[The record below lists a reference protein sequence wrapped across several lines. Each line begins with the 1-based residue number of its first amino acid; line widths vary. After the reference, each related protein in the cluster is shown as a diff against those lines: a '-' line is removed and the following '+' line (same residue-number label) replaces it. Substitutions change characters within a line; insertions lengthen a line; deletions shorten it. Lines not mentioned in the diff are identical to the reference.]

1 MVDIAAEEYIGGKI
15 PEKSIAIYELLS
27 SNSQQKTVQGRIVVV
42 HEISTLA
49 ELGSQVTELNHQVQ
63 VLSHCITQPQDP
75 YSYGAYGV

>member
-1 MVDIAAEEYIGGKI
+1 MDIAAGEYIGDKT

-27 SNSQQKTVQGRIVVV
+27 SNSQQKTVRGRIVFV
-42 HEISTLA
+42 HEMSTLA
-49 ELGSQVTELNHQVQ
+49 ELGSQVTELSHQVQ